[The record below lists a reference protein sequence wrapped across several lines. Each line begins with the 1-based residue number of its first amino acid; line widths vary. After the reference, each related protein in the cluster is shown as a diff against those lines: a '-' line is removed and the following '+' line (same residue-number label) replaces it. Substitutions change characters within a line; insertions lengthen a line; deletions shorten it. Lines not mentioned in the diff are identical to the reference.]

1 MSHAVQTSLH
11 RYAWGDG
18 GILLWFMSEW
28 GTLDLSKLGWEHTG
42 VGDAEERGTMVWSA
56 VCAIKQFHLQ
66 QKDFPKI
73 LRNGLSPRTAEHIYG
88 QSSRETLSQ
97 QLLRRQDKTSSST
110 APPYSSV
117 RNWNR
122 SLCIWKSVCLLFK
135 YSRAISPWESKRPRK
150 ITAALGH

>member
-42 VGDAEERGTMVWSA
+42 LGDAEERGTMVWSP
-56 VCAIKQFHLQ
+56 VCAVKQFYLQ

-73 LRNGLSPRTAEHIYG
+73 LRNGLSPRTAEHIHG
-88 QSSRETLSQ
+88 QSSRETVSAAPEETGQ
-97 QLLRRQDKTSSST
+97 EQLLN
-110 APPYSSV
+110 
-117 RNWNR
+117 RNPIFI
-122 SLCIWKSVCLLFK
+122 SKEPKLQLMHMKVSMP
-135 YSRAISPWESKRPRK
+135 AI
-150 ITAALGH
+150 